1 MKKLKSYSYNDAVVQ
16 KKVLNF
22 LSKKK
27 YTVTNQE
34 EYMDNSFNKEV
45 TNGEP
50 LPQIKNIGIL
60 GTIFLRDIKSIQRK
74 RSFKKLYKQVSR
86 ILELKY
92 APITIDVDGY
102 IINGHH
108 RYDALKILKK
118 KKITVRVLNLNA
130 SDMLHLDYTG
140 TELNKMLK
148 HHQFNSLNLLT
159 FKPESLLKKIS

>member
-34 EYMDNSFNKEV
+34 EYMDNSFNKDV

-74 RSFKKLYKQVSR
+74 RSFKKPFIKAEIKRSIAARENLWGDQKKYPKARNKIKKVPYPAKETVS
-86 ILELKY
+86 K
-92 APITIDVDGY
+92 
-102 IINGHH
+102 
-108 RYDALKILKK
+108 KKLKK
-118 KKITVRVLNLNA
+118 GVLIP
-130 SDMLHLDYTG
+130 STQDKSFQTDI
-140 TELNKMLK
+140 
-148 HHQFNSLNLLT
+148 F
-159 FKPESLLKKIS
+159 

>member
-1 MKKLKSYSYNDAVVQ
+1 MKKLKSYSYNDSVVQ

-60 GTIFLRDIKSIQRK
+60 GTILLRDIKSIQRK

-108 RYDALKILKK
+108 RYDAMKIFKFK
-118 KKITVRVLNLNA
+118 TVLVRLLNLKATQILTSGEQYKDLLENMKFD
-130 SDMLHLDYTG
+130 SID
-140 TELNKMLK
+140 
-148 HHQFNSLNLLT
+148 FSLNLKFLR
-159 FKPESLLKKIS
+159 FNPCSE

>member
-1 MKKLKSYSYNDAVVQ
+1 
-16 KKVLNF
+16 
-22 LSKKK
+22 
-27 YTVTNQE
+27 
-34 EYMDNSFNKEV
+34 MDTSFNKEV

-108 RYDALKILKK
+108 RYDAMKIFKFN
-118 KKITVRVLNLNA
+118 IILNLYYLFIF
-130 SDMLHLDYTG
+130 DL
-140 TELNKMLK
+140 E
-148 HHQFNSLNLLT
+148 
-159 FKPESLLKKIS
+159 

>member
-74 RSFKKLYKQVSR
+74 RSFKTAYQYW
-86 ILELKY
+86 I
-92 APITIDVDGY
+92 G
-102 IINGHH
+102 G
-108 RYDALKILKK
+108 
-118 KKITVRVLNLNA
+118 
-130 SDMLHLDYTG
+130 
-140 TELNKMLK
+140 
-148 HHQFNSLNLLT
+148 
-159 FKPESLLKKIS
+159 